1 MSKKASNF
9 SQEVELRVHTNG
21 GSFATTILEL
31 ADEMELD
38 DSDIP
43 KYISESLK
51 QKLYL
56 EGVND
61 RTIKSDSVGNAESLS
76 EWF

>member
-9 SQEVELRVHTNG
+9 SQEVELRVLNNG
-21 GSFATTILEL
+21 GSFASTILEL
-31 ADEMELD
+31 ADELEID
-38 DSDIP
+38 ESDVP

-56 EGVND
+56 EGINE
-61 RTIKSDSVGNAESLS
+61 RTIKPDTIGNAESLS
-76 EWF
+76 EWI

>member
-9 SQEVELRVHTNG
+9 SQEVELRVLNSG
-21 GSFATTILEL
+21 GSYTSTILEL
-31 ADEMELD
+31 ADELEID
-38 DSDIP
+38 ESDVP

-56 EGVND
+56 EGIND
-61 RTIKSDSVGNAESLS
+61 RTIKPDTIGNAESLS
-76 EWF
+76 EWV

>member
-1 MSKKASNF
+1 MSKKASTF
-9 SQEVELRVHTNG
+9 SMEVELRVHRDG
-21 GSFATTILEL
+21 GSFATAILTL
-31 ADEMELD
+31 ADEQEIEEDL
-38 DSDIP
+38 IP

-61 RTIKSDSVGNAESLS
+61 CTIKPETYGNAESIS
-76 EWF
+76 EWI